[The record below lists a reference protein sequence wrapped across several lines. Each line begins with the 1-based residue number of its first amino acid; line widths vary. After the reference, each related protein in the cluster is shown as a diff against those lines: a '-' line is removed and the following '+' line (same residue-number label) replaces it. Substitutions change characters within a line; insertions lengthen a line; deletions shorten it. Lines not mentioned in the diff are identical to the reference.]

1 VEASGGGFFTHFQRF
16 LHGLTPLKV
25 RLFNWFWLVKGLC
38 FALCFCLAGGCLRVL
53 VTGGA
58 GFIGSHTVDRLLAEG
73 FDVIVLDSLRSA
85 SLENV
90 SRHLGERGFNFVQG
104 DIRDAHVVESLVSR
118 VDYVVHL
125 AALVSVPESMRDP
138 VLTYDINVNGTLN
151 LLKAS
156 VDYGVKRFV
165 YASSCAV
172 YGNVE
177 KLPIREDCPAKPM
190 SPYGFSKLT
199 AENYVRK
206 YFEDFGLETVCLRYF
221 NVYGPRQ
228 AHSDY
233 SGVITQFVKS
243 VKEGLPLV
251 IFGGR

>member
-1 VEASGGGFFTHFQRF
+1 M
-16 LHGLTPLKV
+16 
-25 RLFNWFWLVKGLC
+25 
-38 FALCFCLAGGCLRVL
+38 RVL

-177 KLPIREDCPAKPM
+177 KLP
-190 SPYGFSKLT
+190 
-199 AENYVRK
+199 N
-206 YFEDFGLETVCLRYF
+206 
-221 NVYGPRQ
+221 
-228 AHSDY
+228 
-233 SGVITQFVKS
+233 
-243 VKEGLPLV
+243 
-251 IFGGR
+251 